1 MNYLSFANS
10 WRAKQ
15 NNLVVAKRGGLDEK
29 VPDIWLSAPRFFE
42 SGWFPVE

>member
-10 WRAKQ
+10 LRAKQ

-29 VPDIWLSAPRFFE
+29 IPDI
-42 SGWFPVE
+42 